1 MTTANVTNRCDGP
14 RALRKHPADATE
26 IRENASTALK
36 VAQTISAM
44 DPSPKSAGSMTKK
57 NGNKNAPT
65 ANWTPL
71 NDIFI
76 GLSSAIDAAAN
87 AATATGGVIADN
99 TA

>member
-1 MTTANVTNRCDGP
+1 
-14 RALRKHPADATE
+14 
-26 IRENASTALK
+26 
-36 VAQTISAM
+36 
-44 DPSPKSAGSMTKK
+44 MTKN

-76 GLSSAIDAAAN
+76 GLSSAIEAAAN
-87 AATATGGVIADN
+87 AATATGGVIADS